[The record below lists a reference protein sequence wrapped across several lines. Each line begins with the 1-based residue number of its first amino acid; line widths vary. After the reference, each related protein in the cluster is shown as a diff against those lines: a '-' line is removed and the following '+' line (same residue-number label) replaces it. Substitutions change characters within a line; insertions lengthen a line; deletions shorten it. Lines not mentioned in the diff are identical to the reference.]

1 MDIIKQIRR
10 PIAEDMEKYKLLFDS
25 YLQHSD
31 PLLHEVFLNISS
43 RKGKMMRPML
53 TLLVIRLLGGV
64 IDDKAMHT
72 AATFEYFHTASLVHD
87 DIVDESEQR
96 RGVKSIHCSY
106 GNKVAVLVGDYLL
119 ANGLLCASKVDS
131 PRLVG
136 IVSKAA
142 QALASGEILQ
152 LSNVSNQSIDE
163 NVYYDIINRK
173 TAALFS
179 ACSEAGALR
188 ASTDENVI
196 QNMSLFGHY
205 VGMCFQIRDD
215 IFDYDTS
222 ADIGKPTGNDMKEGK
237 LTLPLIYALNHSNDE
252 YMQKLAHKVKSG
264 EISDDE
270 IDELVGFTRSNG
282 GIEYAEHV
290 MKTFAD
296 KAKDVLSSYP
306 DGEIKSSLMMYVDY
320 VIKRD
325 L

>member
-264 EISDDE
+264 EISYDE
-270 IDELVGFTRSNG
+270 IDELVSFTRSNG

-290 MKTFAD
+290 MKTFAN

>member
-270 IDELVGFTRSNG
+270 IDELVSFTRSNG

-290 MKTFAD
+290 MNTFAD

-320 VIKRD
+320 VIKRN

>member
-215 IFDYDTS
+215 IFDYDSS

-270 IDELVGFTRSNG
+270 IDELVSFTRSNG

-290 MKTFAD
+290 MKTFAN
-296 KAKDVLSSYP
+296 KAKDVISSYP

>member
-188 ASTDENVI
+188 VSTDENVI

-270 IDELVGFTRSNG
+270 IDELVSFTRSNG

-290 MKTFAD
+290 MKTFAN

>member
-252 YMQKLAHKVKSG
+252 HMQKLAHKVKSG
-264 EISDDE
+264 EISYDE
-270 IDELVGFTRSNG
+270 IDELVSFTRSNG

>member
-1 MDIIKQIRR
+1 M
-10 PIAEDMEKYKLLFDS
+10 
-25 YLQHSD
+25 
-31 PLLHEVFLNISS
+31 
-43 RKGKMMRPML
+43 
-53 TLLVIRLLGGV
+53 
-64 IDDKAMHT
+64 
-72 AATFEYFHTASLVHD
+72 
-87 DIVDESEQR
+87 
-96 RGVKSIHCSY
+96 
-106 GNKVAVLVGDYLL
+106 
-119 ANGLLCASKVDS
+119 
-131 PRLVG
+131 G

-179 ACSEAGALR
+179 ACSEAGALC

-270 IDELVGFTRSNG
+270 IDELVSFTRSNG

-290 MKTFAD
+290 MNTFAD

>member
-142 QALASGEILQ
+142 QALASGERLQ

-215 IFDYDTS
+215 IFDYDSS

-264 EISDDE
+264 EISYDE
-270 IDELVGFTRSNG
+270 IDELVSFTRSNG

>member
-270 IDELVGFTRSNG
+270 IDELVNFTRSNG
-282 GIEYAEHV
+282 GIDYAEHV
-290 MKTFAD
+290 MKNFAD

>member
-179 ACSEAGALR
+179 ACSEAGALC

-215 IFDYDTS
+215 IFDYDSS

-270 IDELVGFTRSNG
+270 IDELVSFTRSNG

>member
-179 ACSEAGALR
+179 ACSEAGALC

>member
-270 IDELVGFTRSNG
+270 IDELVSFTRSNG

-290 MKTFAD
+290 MNTFAD

>member
-1 MDIIKQIRR
+1 
-10 PIAEDMEKYKLLFDS
+10 
-25 YLQHSD
+25 
-31 PLLHEVFLNISS
+31 
-43 RKGKMMRPML
+43 MMRPML

-270 IDELVGFTRSNG
+270 IDELVSFTRSNG

-290 MKTFAD
+290 MNTFAD

>member
-179 ACSEAGALR
+179 ACSEAGALC

-270 IDELVGFTRSNG
+270 IDELVSFTRSNG

-306 DGEIKSSLMMYVDY
+306 DGDIKSSLMMYVDY

>member
-270 IDELVGFTRSNG
+270 IDELVSFTRSNG

-290 MKTFAD
+290 MKTFAN

>member
-179 ACSEAGALR
+179 ACSEAGALC

-270 IDELVGFTRSNG
+270 IDELVSFTRSNG

-320 VIKRD
+320 VINRD

>member
-215 IFDYDTS
+215 IFDYDSS

-264 EISDDE
+264 EISYDE
-270 IDELVGFTRSNG
+270 IDELVSFTRSNG

>member
-179 ACSEAGALR
+179 ACSEAGALC
-188 ASTDENVI
+188 ASTDENII

-215 IFDYDTS
+215 IFDYDSS

-270 IDELVGFTRSNG
+270 IDELVSFTRSNG

-290 MKTFAD
+290 MNTFAD

>member
-179 ACSEAGALR
+179 ACSEAGALC

-270 IDELVGFTRSNG
+270 IDELVSFTRSNG

-290 MKTFAD
+290 MKTFAN

>member
-205 VGMCFQIRDD
+205 V
-215 IFDYDTS
+215 
-222 ADIGKPTGNDMKEGK
+222 
-237 LTLPLIYALNHSNDE
+237 LPDS
-252 YMQKLAHKVKSG
+252 
-264 EISDDE
+264 
-270 IDELVGFTRSNG
+270 R
-282 GIEYAEHV
+282 
-290 MKTFAD
+290 
-296 KAKDVLSSYP
+296 
-306 DGEIKSSLMMYVDY
+306 
-320 VIKRD
+320 
-325 L
+325 

>member
-53 TLLVIRLLGGV
+53 TLLVIRLLGGI

-270 IDELVGFTRSNG
+270 IDELVSFTRSNG

-290 MKTFAD
+290 MKTFAN

>member
-179 ACSEAGALR
+179 ACSEAGALC

-264 EISDDE
+264 EISYDE
-270 IDELVGFTRSNG
+270 IDELVSFTRSNG

-290 MKTFAD
+290 MNTFAD

>member
-270 IDELVGFTRSNG
+270 IDELVSFTRSNG

-290 MKTFAD
+290 MKTFANR
-296 KAKDVLSSYP
+296 AKDVLSSYP

>member
-270 IDELVGFTRSNG
+270 IDELVSFTRSNG
-282 GIEYAEHV
+282 GIEYAEHI

-306 DGEIKSSLMMYVDY
+306 DGEIKSSLMMSLS
-320 VIKRD
+320 VIYSFSR
-325 L
+325 

>member
-1 MDIIKQIRR
+1 MDIINQIRR

-163 NVYYDIINRK
+163 SVYYDIINRK

-179 ACSEAGALR
+179 ACSEAGALC

-215 IFDYDTS
+215 IFDYDSS

-270 IDELVGFTRSNG
+270 IDELVSFTRSNG

-290 MKTFAD
+290 MKNFAD

-306 DGEIKSSLMMYVDY
+306 DGDIKSSLMMYVDY
-320 VIKRD
+320 VIMRD

>member
-179 ACSEAGALR
+179 ACSEAGALC

-264 EISDDE
+264 EISYDE
-270 IDELVGFTRSNG
+270 IDELVSFTRSNG

-290 MKTFAD
+290 MKTFAN
-296 KAKDVLSSYP
+296 KAKDVISSYP

-320 VIKRD
+320 VIKRN

>member
-215 IFDYDTS
+215 IFDYDSS

-270 IDELVGFTRSNG
+270 IDELVSFTRSNG

-296 KAKDVLSSYP
+296 RAKDVLSSYP

>member
-290 MKTFAD
+290 MNTFAD

>member
-270 IDELVGFTRSNG
+270 IDELVSFTRSNG

-320 VIKRD
+320 VIKRN

>member
-53 TLLVIRLLGGV
+53 TLLVIRLLGGI

-264 EISDDE
+264 EISYDE
-270 IDELVGFTRSNG
+270 IDELVSFTRSNG

-290 MKTFAD
+290 MKTFAN

>member
-179 ACSEAGALR
+179 ACSEAGALC
-188 ASTDENVI
+188 ASTDENII

-237 LTLPLIYALNHSNDE
+237 LTLPIIYALNHSNDE

-270 IDELVGFTRSNG
+270 IDELVSFTRSNG

-296 KAKDVLSSYP
+296 RAKDVLSSYP

>member
-264 EISDDE
+264 DISDDE
-270 IDELVGFTRSNG
+270 IDELVSFTRSNG

-290 MKTFAD
+290 MNTFAD